1 MITVLSYCDNNAHL
15 MVLGFET
22 LMYCIGCT
30 VHITVQILLMFFL
43 NIPHLLVVLS
53 PGPLYVLSCSP
64 SCSQCSLVWQLF
76 PLVANHL

>member
-1 MITVLSYCDNNAHL
+1 MITVLSYCDSIAHL

-30 VHITVQILLMFFL
+30 MLITVQILFFV
-43 NIPHLLVVLS
+43 NIPHLLVVLG

-64 SCSQCSLVWQLF
+64 SCSQCCLVWQLF
-76 PLVANHL
+76 HLVAKQL